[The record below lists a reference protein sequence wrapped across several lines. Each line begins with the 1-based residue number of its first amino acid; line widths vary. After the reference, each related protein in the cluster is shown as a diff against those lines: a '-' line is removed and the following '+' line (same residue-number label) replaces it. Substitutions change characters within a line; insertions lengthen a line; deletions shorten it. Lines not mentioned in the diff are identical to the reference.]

1 MLPKRKGDILK
12 FHSNAPAVN
21 FLDFEDYTC
30 EICYVLLKLRIPSF
44 IHCPMPPRRYWIFWQ
59 ETSKKTWIGKKWNQ
73 RPIWE
78 SEEMLH
84 NKNAKEILQ
93 QMASRMN
100 PSQKVGLVHT
110 AATIRED
117 LKGKYSFIDNFQL
130 FSFIHHFCCVKNVLT
145 TCIQLIQKL
154 LDYWKKLLRDL
165 KIISFHKVFKDFLN
179 V

>member
-1 MLPKRKGDILK
+1 MHPLKLPGLWR
-12 FHSNAPAVN
+12 FHLWNMFRFAKTENTFFYSLSNASQTILNILTRNV
-21 FLDFEDYTC
+21 
-30 EICYVLLKLRIPSF
+30 
-44 IHCPMPPRRYWIFWQ
+44 
-59 ETSKKTWIGKKWNQ
+59 KKTWIGKKWNQ

-84 NKNAKEILQ
+84 NKKAKEILQ

-130 FSFIHHFCCVKNVLT
+130 FSFIHHFCCVKNILLT
-145 TCIQLIQKL
+145 KPLVPSWFYSNWL
-154 LDYWKKLLRDL
+154 LHADKGFLFFYKHH
-165 KIISFHKVFKDFLN
+165 SFL
-179 V
+179 

>member
-12 FHSNAPAVN
+12 FHSNAPKVN
-21 FLDFEDYTC
+21 FLGFEDYTC
-30 EICYVLLKLRIPSF
+30 EICSVLLKLSIPFLF
-44 IHCPMPPRRYWIFWQ
+44 IVRCLPNDIEYFDKKRQ
-59 ETSKKTWIGKKWNQ
+59 KKTWIGKKWNQ

-84 NKNAKEILQ
+84 NKKAKEILQ

-130 FSFIHHFCCVKNVLT
+130 FSFIHHFCCVKNVLLT
-145 TCIQLIQKL
+145 KPLVPSWFYSNWL
-154 LDYWKKLLRDL
+154 LNW
-165 KIISFHKVFKDFLN
+165 
-179 V
+179 